1 MSKNDE
7 ALDATARDPYGAASV
22 ANALRTLLFL
32 RGRESVRLT
41 DVSDHLG
48 IARSTA
54 HRLLSTLRTH
64 GFVEQELGGKRY
76 RLGPALLALARGMVD
91 ERALIRIARPH
102 LEALREATQET
113 ANLLVLDGPDAF
125 FLDGLE
131 GLRTLRVAPRTGDHL
146 AAYGAA
152 GGKALLA
159 ELPPEAVRMRYPQGL
174 SRLTPHT
181 LPDLDALLADLAV
194 SRARGYALNFDESVA
209 EVHAIGMP
217 VRDSAGLC
225 VAAITVSA
233 PGTRLGHA
241 DIEGLLPPLRKA
253 AADIAADLG

>member
-1 MSKNDE
+1 MPKAE
-7 ALDATARDPYGAASV
+7 P
-22 ANALRTLLFL
+22 
-32 RGRESVRLT
+32 
-41 DVSDHLG
+41 
-48 IARSTA
+48 RS
-54 HRLLSTLRTH
+54 
-64 GFVEQELGGKRY
+64 
-76 RLGPALLALARGMVD
+76 
-91 ERALIRIARPH
+91 H
-102 LEALREATQET
+102 LEALRDATRET

-131 GLRTLRVAPRTGDHL
+131 GPRTLRVAPRTGDHL

-174 SRLTPHT
+174 GRLTDHT
-181 LPDLDALLADLAV
+181 LPDVDALLADLAV
-194 SRARGYALNFDESVA
+194 CRARGYALNFDESVT
-209 EVHAIGMP
+209 EVHAVGVP

-241 DIEGLLPPLRKA
+241 DVEGLLPPLRKA
-253 AADIAADLG
+253 ASGIAADLG

>member
-1 MSKNDE
+1 MPKSDS
-7 ALDATARDPYGAASV
+7 ASDTSARDPYGAASV

-91 ERALIRIARPH
+91 ERALIRVARPH

-125 FLDGLE
+125 FLDGAE
-131 GLRTLRVAPRTGDHL
+131 GPRTLRVAARTGDHL

-159 ELPPEAVRMRYPQGL
+159 ELPPETVRMRYPQGL
-174 SRLTPHT
+174 SRLTPRT
-181 LPDLDALLADLAV
+181 LPDLEALLADLAV

-217 VRDSAGLC
+217 VRDPAGVC
-225 VAAITVSA
+225 VAAVTVSA

-241 DIEGLLPPLRKA
+241 DIEGLLPPLRA
-253 AADIAADLG
+253 AAAGIATDLG